1 MQINE
6 YQENFYNKAIN
17 LKKILLILLIFI
29 FLILKKKI
37 KNNNFYDYYYG
48 MLIIEDDEKVSTLVN
63 INDLEKILNNNR
75 IIINNLS
82 YSYNIEKVADDNFIN
97 GDDVFKKI
105 YLKINDNKNF
115 NMKNLYL
122 NYSIIVD
129 KNTIFNYVKESIIG
143 R

>member
-29 FLILKKKI
+29 FAILIIII

>member
-29 FLILKKKI
+29 FAILIIII

-48 MLIIEDDEKVSTLVN
+48 MLIIEDDEKFSTLVN

>member
-29 FLILKKKI
+29 FAILIIII

-115 NMKNLYL
+115 NIKNLYL